1 MNFWG
6 AVIVTII
13 LLYGLVR
20 LIFLYMHDKR
30 PVTLCW
36 ATTAGLYALA
46 SLGWIP
52 GLISLSGEAEPFLMQ
67 AAEWFRI
74 TGISVGV
81 AALALENWYDRP
93 FIARYPFWLNFM
105 PLLLLISYLI
115 VYDTVFLKNILAGIY
130 EGGAIVAALL
140 LFGLFSRRDETYIY
154 ALAGLIAIMLGFIIF
169 WFPAGPAADSSW
181 PWKLLAALGT
191 LGFITG
197 YVKAQTSDEEKNIE
211 TTTSIAST

>member
-6 AVIVTII
+6 ALAATII
-13 LLYGLVR
+13 LLYGLGR
-20 LIFLYMHDKR
+20 LIFLYRHDNR

-36 ATTAGLYALA
+36 AATAGFYALA
-46 SLGWIP
+46 SMGWIP
-52 GLISLSGEAEPFLMQ
+52 ELMTIPSEAEQLLMQ
-67 AAEWFRI
+67 ASEWFRI
-74 TGISVGV
+74 AGISVGI
-81 AALALENWYDRP
+81 AALSMENWYDRP

-105 PLLLLISYLI
+105 PILLLLSYLI
-115 VYDTVFLKNILAGIY
+115 VYDTIFLKNILAGIY

-154 ALAGLIAIMLGFIIF
+154 ALAGLITIMLGFIIF
-169 WFPAGPAADSSW
+169 WFPAGPATDASW
-181 PWKLLAALGT
+181 PWKVLAALGA

-197 YVKAQTSDEEKNIE
+197 YVKAQNSDDEKDIE